1 MVEGSS
7 PSGPTRF
14 LMFYIFAAILLII
27 ALLSGHAA
35 IALLL
40 GISLTY
46 VPNFPSNF
54 FTKKI
59 GSKLLQ
65 TGIVFLGGS
74 ISLPTVVELNST
86 YLPWISL
93 FVVTTFLAVIFLGK
107 LLGVEKKQAYLLAS
121 GTAICGGTAMA
132 AVAPSIKAKPED
144 LTTTLSIVFLLNA
157 IAVIA
162 FPLIGDWFNLNQEQF
177 GIWAA
182 LAIHDTASVI
192 GAASV
197 VGFDAVE
204 VAATLKLARTLW
216 IVPLVFFSAL
226 YFKSENQGSVFPVF
240 IIFFVLAVVL
250 NTTLNPSEDVLYF
263 LRMINKI
270 FLLAGLFC
278 IGTQID
284 KDSLKN
290 ITIKPLLLALGIW
303 FTVIPVSLWAVM
315 ST

>member
-1 MVEGSS
+1 LVGGSS
-7 PSGPTRF
+7 PPGPTRF

-86 YLPWISL
+86 YMPWISL
-93 FVVTTFLAVIFLGK
+93 FVITTFLAAILLGK

-162 FPLIGDWFNLNQEQF
+162 FPLIGGWFNLNQEQF

-204 VAATLKLARTLW
+204 VATTLKLARTLW
-216 IVPLVFFSAL
+216 IVPLVFLSAW
-226 YFKSENQGSVFPVF
+226 YFKSEKQGSVFPVF
-240 IIFFVLAVVL
+240 IVFFVLAVVL
-250 NTTLNPSEDVLYF
+250 NTTLNPSEDVLHF
-263 LRMINKI
+263 LRMTNKT

-284 KDSLKN
+284 KGSLKN

>member
-1 MVEGSS
+1 
-7 PSGPTRF
+7 
-14 LMFYIFAAILLII
+14 MFYIFAAILLII

-204 VAATLKLARTLW
+204 VATTLKLARTLW

-263 LRMINKI
+263 LRMINKT

-284 KDSLKN
+284 KDSLRN
-290 ITIKPLLLALGIW
+290 ITIKPMILALTIW
-303 FTVIPVSLWAVM
+303 LIVIPTALWAVL
-315 ST
+315 SI

>member
-1 MVEGSS
+1 
-7 PSGPTRF
+7 
-14 LMFYIFAAILLII
+14 MFYIFAAILLII

-144 LTTTLSIVFLLNA
+144 LTTALSIVFLLNA

-162 FPLIGDWFNLNQEQF
+162 FPLIGGWFNLNQEQF

-263 LRMINKI
+263 LRMTNKT

>member
-1 MVEGSS
+1 
-7 PSGPTRF
+7 
-14 LMFYIFAAILLII
+14 MFYIFAAILLII

-86 YLPWISL
+86 YMPWISL
-93 FVVTTFLAVIFLGK
+93 FVITTFLAAILLGK

-144 LTTTLSIVFLLNA
+144 LTTALSIVFLLNA

-162 FPLIGDWFNLNQEQF
+162 FPLIGGWFNLNQEQF

-204 VAATLKLARTLW
+204 VATTLKLARTLW
-216 IVPLVFFSAL
+216 IVPLVFLSAW
-226 YFKSENQGSVFPVF
+226 YFKSEKQGSVFPVF
-240 IIFFVLAVVL
+240 IVFFVLAVVL
-250 NTTLNPSEDVLYF
+250 NTTLNPSEDVLHF
-263 LRMINKI
+263 LRMTNKT

-284 KDSLKN
+284 KGSLKN

>member
-1 MVEGSS
+1 
-7 PSGPTRF
+7 
-14 LMFYIFAAILLII
+14 MFYIFAAILLII

-263 LRMINKI
+263 LRMINKT

>member
-1 MVEGSS
+1 M
-7 PSGPTRF
+7 
-14 LMFYIFAAILLII
+14 
-27 ALLSGHAA
+27 SGHAA

-93 FVVTTFLAVIFLGK
+93 FVVTTFLAAIFLGK

-250 NTTLNPSEDVLYF
+250 NTTLNPSEDVLHF
-263 LRMINKI
+263 LRMTNKT

>member
-1 MVEGSS
+1 M
-7 PSGPTRF
+7 
-14 LMFYIFAAILLII
+14 
-27 ALLSGHAA
+27 SGHAA

-93 FVVTTFLAVIFLGK
+93 FVVTTFLAAIFLGK

-263 LRMINKI
+263 LRMINKT

-290 ITIKPLLLALGIW
+290 ITIKPLLLAVGIW
-303 FTVIPVSLWAVM
+303 CTVIPVSLWAVM
-315 ST
+315 SI

>member
-93 FVVTTFLAVIFLGK
+93 FVVTTFLAAIFLGK

-162 FPLIGDWFNLNQEQF
+162 FPLIGGWFNLNQEQF

-204 VAATLKLARTLW
+204 VATTLKLARTLW

-250 NTTLNPSEDVLYF
+250 NTTLNPSEDVLHF
-263 LRMINKI
+263 LRMTNKT

-284 KDSLKN
+284 KGSLKN

>member
-1 MVEGSS
+1 M
-7 PSGPTRF
+7 
-14 LMFYIFAAILLII
+14 
-27 ALLSGHAA
+27 SGHAA

-46 VPNFPSNF
+46 IPKFPSKF
-54 FTKKI
+54 FTKRI

-93 FVVTTFLAVIFLGK
+93 FVFTTFLAAIFLGK

-132 AVAPSIKAKPED
+132 AVAPAIKAKPED

-157 IAVIA
+157 IAVIT
-162 FPLIGDWFNLNQEQF
+162 FPLIGEWFNLTQEQF
-177 GIWAA
+177 GTWAA
-182 LAIHDTASVI
+182 LAIHDTASVV

-197 VGFDAVE
+197 FGEDAIE

-216 IVPLVFFSAL
+216 IVPLVLFSAW
-226 YFKSENQGSVFPVF
+226 YFKSEKQGSAFPVF
-240 IIFFVLAVVL
+240 IIFFVLAVAL
-250 NTTLNPSEDVLYF
+250 NTSLDPSEEILYF
-263 LRMINKI
+263 LKSLNII

-284 KDSLKN
+284 KDSLKR

-303 FTVIPVSLWAVM
+303 CTVIPVSLWAVM
-315 ST
+315 SI

>member
-1 MVEGSS
+1 
-7 PSGPTRF
+7 
-14 LMFYIFAAILLII
+14 
-27 ALLSGHAA
+27 LSGHAA

-86 YLPWISL
+86 YMPWISL
-93 FVVTTFLAVIFLGK
+93 FVITTFLAAILLGK

-144 LTTTLSIVFLLNA
+144 LTTALSIVFLLNA

-162 FPLIGDWFNLNQEQF
+162 FPLIGGWFNLNQEQF

-204 VAATLKLARTLW
+204 VATTLKLARTLW
-216 IVPLVFFSAL
+216 IVPLVFLSAW
-226 YFKSENQGSVFPVF
+226 YFKSEKQGSVFPVF
-240 IIFFVLAVVL
+240 IVFFVLAVVL
-250 NTTLNPSEDVLYF
+250 NTTLNPSEDVLHF
-263 LRMINKI
+263 LRMTNKT

-284 KDSLKN
+284 KGSLKN

>member
-1 MVEGSS
+1 M
-7 PSGPTRF
+7 
-14 LMFYIFAAILLII
+14 
-27 ALLSGHAA
+27 SGHAA

-86 YLPWISL
+86 YMPWISL
-93 FVVTTFLAVIFLGK
+93 FVITTFLAAILLGK

-144 LTTTLSIVFLLNA
+144 LTTALSIVFLLNA

-204 VAATLKLARTLW
+204 VATTLKLARTLW
-216 IVPLVFFSAL
+216 IVPLVFLSAW
-226 YFKSENQGSVFPVF
+226 YFKSEKQGSVFPVF
-240 IIFFVLAVVL
+240 IVFFVLAVVL
-250 NTTLNPSEDVLYF
+250 NTTLNPSEDVLHF
-263 LRMINKI
+263 LRMTNKT

-284 KDSLKN
+284 KGSLKN

>member
-250 NTTLNPSEDVLYF
+250 NTTLSPSEDVLYF
-263 LRMINKI
+263 LRMTNKT

>member
-162 FPLIGDWFNLNQEQF
+162 FPLIGGWFNLNQEQF

-204 VAATLKLARTLW
+204 VATTLKLARTLW

-250 NTTLNPSEDVLYF
+250 NTTLSPSEDVLYF
-263 LRMINKI
+263 LRMTNKT

-284 KDSLKN
+284 KGSLKN

>member
-1 MVEGSS
+1 
-7 PSGPTRF
+7 
-14 LMFYIFAAILLII
+14 MFYIFAAILLII

-204 VAATLKLARTLW
+204 VATTLKLARTLW

-263 LRMINKI
+263 LRMINKT

>member
-86 YLPWISL
+86 YMPWISL
-93 FVVTTFLAVIFLGK
+93 FVITTFLAAILLGK

-250 NTTLNPSEDVLYF
+250 NTTLNPSEDVLHF
-263 LRMINKI
+263 LRMTNKT

>member
-1 MVEGSS
+1 
-7 PSGPTRF
+7 
-14 LMFYIFAAILLII
+14 
-27 ALLSGHAA
+27 LSGHAA

-263 LRMINKI
+263 LRMTNKT

>member
-1 MVEGSS
+1 
-7 PSGPTRF
+7 
-14 LMFYIFAAILLII
+14 MFYIFAAILLII

-86 YLPWISL
+86 YMPWISL
-93 FVVTTFLAVIFLGK
+93 FVITTFLAAILLGK

-144 LTTTLSIVFLLNA
+144 LTTALSIVFLLNA

-162 FPLIGDWFNLNQEQF
+162 FPLIGGWFNLNQEQF

-204 VAATLKLARTLW
+204 VATTLKLARTLW
-216 IVPLVFFSAL
+216 IVPLVFLSAW
-226 YFKSENQGSVFPVF
+226 YFKSEKQGSVFPVF
-240 IIFFVLAVVL
+240 IVFFVLAVVL
-250 NTTLNPSEDVLYF
+250 NTTLNPSEDVLHF
-263 LRMINKI
+263 LRMTNKT

>member
-1 MVEGSS
+1 M
-7 PSGPTRF
+7 
-14 LMFYIFAAILLII
+14 
-27 ALLSGHAA
+27 SGHAA

-86 YLPWISL
+86 YMPWISL
-93 FVVTTFLAVIFLGK
+93 FVITTFLAAILLGK

-144 LTTTLSIVFLLNA
+144 LTTALSIVFLLNA

-162 FPLIGDWFNLNQEQF
+162 FPLIGGWFNLNQEQF

-204 VAATLKLARTLW
+204 VATTLKLARTLW
-216 IVPLVFFSAL
+216 IVPLVFLSAW
-226 YFKSENQGSVFPVF
+226 YFKSEKQGSVFPVF
-240 IIFFVLAVVL
+240 IVFFVLAVVL
-250 NTTLNPSEDVLYF
+250 NTTLNPSEDVLHF
-263 LRMINKI
+263 LRMTNKT

-284 KDSLKN
+284 KGSLKN

>member
-1 MVEGSS
+1 M
-7 PSGPTRF
+7 
-14 LMFYIFAAILLII
+14 
-27 ALLSGHAA
+27 SGHAA

-86 YLPWISL
+86 YMPWISL
-93 FVVTTFLAVIFLGK
+93 FVITTFLAAILLGK

-204 VAATLKLARTLW
+204 VATTLKLARTLW
-216 IVPLVFFSAL
+216 IVPLVFLSAW
-226 YFKSENQGSVFPVF
+226 YFKSEKQGSVFPVF

-250 NTTLNPSEDVLYF
+250 NTTLSPSEDVLYF
-263 LRMINKI
+263 LRMTNKT

-284 KDSLKN
+284 KGSLKN

>member
-1 MVEGSS
+1 
-7 PSGPTRF
+7 
-14 LMFYIFAAILLII
+14 MFYIFAAILLSI
-27 ALLSGHAA
+27 ALWSGHAA

-46 VPNFPSNF
+46 VPKFPSDF
-54 FTKKI
+54 FTKRI

-74 ISLPTVVELNST
+74 ISLPTVVELNGT

-93 FVVTTFLAVIFLGK
+93 FVITTFLVAIFLGK

-157 IAVIA
+157 VAVIT
-162 FPLIGDWFNLNQEQF
+162 FPLIGDWFNLSQEQF
-177 GIWAA
+177 GTWAA
-182 LAIHDTASVI
+182 LAIHDTASVV

-216 IVPLVFFSAL
+216 IVPLVLLSAW
-226 YFKSENQGSVFPVF
+226 YFKSEKQGSAFPLF
-240 IIFFVLAVVL
+240 IIFFVFAVIL
-250 NTTLNPSEDVLYF
+250 NTILSPPEEILYF
-263 LRMINKI
+263 LKMTNKT

-284 KDSLKN
+284 KESLGN
-290 ITIKPLLLALGIW
+290 ITIKPMVLALSIW
-303 FTVIPVSLWAVM
+303 LTVIPAALWAAL
-315 ST
+315 SI

>member
-93 FVVTTFLAVIFLGK
+93 FVVTTFLAAIFLGK

-263 LRMINKI
+263 LRMINKT

>member
-1 MVEGSS
+1 LVGGSS
-7 PSGPTRF
+7 PPGPTRF

-86 YLPWISL
+86 YMPWISL
-93 FVVTTFLAVIFLGK
+93 FVITTFLAAILLGK

-144 LTTTLSIVFLLNA
+144 LTTALSIVFLLNA

-162 FPLIGDWFNLNQEQF
+162 FPLIGGWFNLNQEQF

-204 VAATLKLARTLW
+204 VATTLKLARTLW
-216 IVPLVFFSAL
+216 IVPLVFLSAW
-226 YFKSENQGSVFPVF
+226 YFKSEKQGSVFPVF
-240 IIFFVLAVVL
+240 IVFFVLAVVL
-250 NTTLNPSEDVLYF
+250 NTTLNPSEDVLHF
-263 LRMINKI
+263 LRMTNKT

-284 KDSLKN
+284 KGSLKN